1 MLYATLLPILPLTY
15 SFKTLLTNLPSSSL
29 PHTFFAVAPAFILPV
44 ISIFRNWTYAMFYLM
59 AELWGSVVLSLLFWG
74 FANDINTVD
83 EAKSYYPLF
92 GLVANL
98 ALILSGQYVRWT
110 SVIRAGNIP
119 FTYSLPSVPVSACMY
134 VFPIYMTITWD
145 IIDHLITYH
154 LITYL
159 IITVSSFNLASQI
172 YKIYRL
178 VT

>member
-1 MLYATLLPILPLTY
+1 
-15 SFKTLLTNLPSSSL
+15 
-29 PHTFFAVAPAFILPV
+29 
-44 ISIFRNWTYAMFYLM
+44 MFYLM

-119 FTYSLPSVPVSACMY
+119 FIYSIPSVPMSVYISY
-134 VFPIYMTITWD
+134 IYDNYM
-145 IIDHLITYH
+145 
-154 LITYL
+154 
-159 IITVSSFNLASQI
+159 
-172 YKIYRL
+172 
-178 VT
+178 